1 MLFRYIILSASL
13 CFFLFCAPSTKA
25 IQKYSNIDLK
35 LITDEAEAAILIM
48 EKNAQYLEINE
59 TDWNR
64 LFTSEP
70 YIRLKKREEVMN
82 RPFTDDEFKK
92 FLLSDTLKPYINLFK
107 NTLNNWKASDL
118 TAAAQKALKY
128 LPEGSKIKAKIYPVI
143 KPKTNSFV
151 FESDTDPAIFLYLNT
166 NITRE
171 KYENT
176 LAHEL
181 HHIGFA
187 GTCSEKVLSDSN
199 KNYVTMTEWMGAFGE
214 GIAMLAAAGGP
225 DIYPHLYSIAA
236 DKERWD
242 SDIKNFPDDIRKL
255 DRFFLNI
262 YNNKLTDKQIQDTG
276 FSFFGIQG
284 PWYTVGWKMAS
295 IVEKKFGREKLI
307 NCLCNMSD
315 LLVLYNKAV
324 DNTDNEKWSA
334 ELIDIV
340 IKKYGE

>member
-1 MLFRYIILSASL
+1 MLFRYIILYVFL
-13 CFFLFCAPSTKA
+13 CFFLFCAPSIKA
-25 IQKYSNIDLK
+25 LQKYSNIDLK
-35 LITDEAEAAILIM
+35 LITDEADAAILIM
-48 EKNAQYLEINE
+48 EKNAQHLEINE
-59 TDWNR
+59 TDWDR

-70 YIRLKKREEVMN
+70 YMRLKKREEVMN

-107 NTLNNWKASDL
+107 ITLNNWKSSDL
-118 TAAAQKALKY
+118 TATAQKALKY
-128 LPEGSKIKAKIYPVI
+128 LPKESKIKAKIYPVI

-151 FESDTDPAIFLYLNT
+151 FESDSDPAIFLYLNT

-187 GTCSEKVLSDSN
+187 GTCSEEVLADSN

-214 GIAMLAAAGGP
+214 GIAMLAAAGGA

-242 SDIKNFPDDIRKL
+242 RDIKNFPDDLRKL
-255 DRFFLNI
+255 DRFFLDI

-307 NCLCNMSD
+307 NCLCNMGD

-324 DNTDNEKWSA
+324 YNTDNEKWSA
-334 ELIDIV
+334 ELIDILR
-340 IKKYGE
+340 KSEK